1 MCVYVMIG
9 GLCIPV
15 SSGYDAMYDRD
26 RHGNGNVNSPSHRFS
41 SVGPGG
47 RSTSATVGPSTPS
60 AGSANMS
67 HRERDRERER
77 LVLMSPSLPSP
88 RKATTLSQ
96 SPIHGGPEREREGER
111 GIEKSPNSQRVRT
124 PVPSV
129 LTSASTGTGPAKFG
143 ALPLPGERER
153 DREQAKLR
161 AVSPVPGSGVK
172 ALSQSQMLSVSTS
185 AVSPRIGLLSGP
197 GRAITPATTEGR
209 NAAFSS
215 PRSANGISSSNLDM
229 DERERRGERE
239 RGKMVVDEVKMGMA
253 GPGVLSSASGS
264 PTVGMTASSKMSV
277 PQMVD

>member
-1 MCVYVMIG
+1 MCVYVMIN

-26 RHGNGNVNSPSHRFS
+26 RHGNGNVKSPSHRFS
-41 SVGPGG
+41 SVAPGAGG
-47 RSTSATVGPSTPS
+47 RTTSATVGPSTPS
-60 AGSANMS
+60 AGSANMG

-77 LVLMSPSLPSP
+77 LVLMSPSS
-88 RKATTLSQ
+88 RKVTTLSQ
-96 SPIHGGPEREREGER
+96 SPIHGGQEREREGER

-129 LTSASTGTGPAKFG
+129 LTNAPTGTGQAKFG
-143 ALPLPGERER
+143 ALPLTGERER

-172 ALSQSQMLSVSTS
+172 ALNQSQMLSVSTS

-197 GRAITPATTEGR
+197 GRAITPAMNEGR

-215 PRSANGISSSNLDM
+215 PRSANGVSSSNLDM
-229 DERERRGERE
+229 GERERRVERE
-239 RGKMVVDEVKMGMA
+239 RGKMVVDELKMSMA
-253 GPGVLSSASGS
+253 GPGVLSLASGS
-264 PTVGMTASSKMSV
+264 PTVGMTTSSKMSL

>member
-1 MCVYVMIG
+1 MID
-9 GLCIPV
+9 GLCIIV

-26 RHGNGNVNSPSHRFS
+26 RHGNGNVKSPSRRFS
-41 SVGPGG
+41 SIGPGAGG
-47 RSTSATVGPSTPS
+47 RSTSATVGPLMPS
-60 AGSANMS
+60 AGSANMN

-77 LVLMSPSLPSP
+77 LVLMSPPLPSS
-88 RKATTLSQ
+88 RKATALLQ
-96 SPIHGGPEREREGER
+96 SPIHGGQEREREGER

-124 PVPSV
+124 PVPV
-129 LTSASTGTGPAKFG
+129 LTSASTGTGPTKFG
-143 ALPLPGERER
+143 ALPLSGERER
-153 DREQAKLR
+153 DREQAKPR

-197 GRAITPATTEGR
+197 GKAITPAMTEGR
-209 NAAFSS
+209 NAVFSS

-229 DERERRGERE
+229 DERERRE
-239 RGKMVVDEVKMGMA
+239 RGKMVVDEVKVGMA

-264 PTVGMTASSKMSV
+264 PTVGMAASSKMSV